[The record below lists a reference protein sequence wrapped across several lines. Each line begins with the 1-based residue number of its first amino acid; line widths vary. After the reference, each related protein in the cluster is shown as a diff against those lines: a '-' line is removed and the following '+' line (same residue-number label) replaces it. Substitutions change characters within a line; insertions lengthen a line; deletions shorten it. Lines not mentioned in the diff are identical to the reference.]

1 MLKEYRRKW
10 GKGKKMMKLSYEQ
23 VVSITQGAVKV
34 ERKENSIQFH
44 RFTEEQEKVYAASEY
59 HPKQYATA
67 GVRLHFKT
75 DSTRLF
81 MKMKTSQGSSRKFF
95 AHDVLVDGKFVGS
108 LKNKTEDCYGVFEE
122 SFALGEG
129 TKTVCIH
136 FPWSVCSMLEEL
148 SLDDG
153 SFIEPV
159 KREKKILIFGDSI
172 TQGYDAADPMNRYA
186 ANLADAL
193 EAEEINK
200 AIGGEKFCPWLAEMR
215 DDIEPDYISVAYGT
229 NHWHRASSEE
239 FREICETFF
248 DKLVHNYP
256 NAKIFAITPIW
267 RKDRTDETRFKYFEE
282 IGEIIC
288 DVVKKYN
295 NVKCISGRNF
305 IPEDEKYFSD
315 LYLHPNDEGFK
326 FYSDGIRKAIQ

>member
-1 MLKEYRRKW
+1 
-10 GKGKKMMKLSYEQ
+10 MKLSYEQ

-81 MKMKTSQGSSRKFF
+81 MKVKTSQGSSRKFF

-193 EAEEINK
+193 EAEE
-200 AIGGEKFCPWLAEMR
+200 
-215 DDIEPDYISVAYGT
+215 
-229 NHWHRASSEE
+229 